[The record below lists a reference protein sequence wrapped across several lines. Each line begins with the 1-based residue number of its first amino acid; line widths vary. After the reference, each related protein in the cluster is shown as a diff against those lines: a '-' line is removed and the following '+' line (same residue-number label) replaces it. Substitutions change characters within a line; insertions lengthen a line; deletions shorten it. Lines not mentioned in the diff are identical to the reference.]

1 MGLHKVS
8 KGLNLPIIGEP
19 EQRIDQAPQPARVAL
34 LADDYIGMRP
44 TMHVAVGDEVRRGQL
59 LFEDKKTPGVRYTS
73 PAAGRVSAIHRG
85 ARRALQSLVIQLDAA
100 EASGHA
106 ESVRFDSYSGRHPK
120 ELSRDQVRAL
130 LLESGLWTAIRMRP
144 FSRVARPEETPH
156 SIFVTAIDSQ
166 PLAASLDVVMAGREE
181 DFERGLQAL
190 ARLTDGTVYVCK
202 APGSSVRVP
211 DGSPFRTEEFSG
223 PHPAGTVGLHIH
235 TLDPVSR
242 GKIVWHAH
250 YQDVIAIGRLFR
262 TGGIDPER
270 IISLAGPS
278 VRRPRLL
285 RTRLGV
291 SVADLVRENVGDGEN
306 RVISG
311 SVLSGRTASGEIFG
325 YLGRYHHQISVLSE
339 DRHRQFLGWLS
350 PGFGRFST
358 VNTFLAKLIPGKRF
372 RFTTS
377 SNGSHRAMVPIGMYE
392 RVFPIDILP
401 TFLLR
406 ALLVADIEKAE
417 ELGCLELDEEDLA
430 LCSFVCP
437 GKVEYGP
444 LLRQVLTTI
453 EKEG

>member
-1 MGLHKVS
+1 MGLHKIR
-8 KGLNLPIIGEP
+8 KGLNLPILGDP
-19 EQRIDQAPQPARVAL
+19 EQRIDSAAQPARVAVV
-34 LADDYIGMRP
+34 ADDYVGMRP
-44 TMHVAVGDEVRRGQL
+44 TMHVAVGDHVRRGQL
-59 LFEDKKTPGVRYTS
+59 LFEDKKTPGVRYTAT
-73 PAAGRVSAIHRG
+73 AAGTISAIHRG
-85 ARRALQSLVIQLDAA
+85 ARRALQSVVIQLDPS

-106 ESVRFDSYSGRHPK
+106 DSVSFESFSGRHPK
-120 ELSRDQVRAL
+120 ELSREKTREL
-130 LLESGLWTAIRMRP
+130 LIESGLWTSLRMRP
-144 FSRVARPEETPH
+144 FSRVARPEDTPH
-156 SIFVTAIDSQ
+156 SIFVTAMDSQ
-166 PLAASLDVVMAGREE
+166 PLAAPADVVMAGREE
-181 DFERGLQAL
+181 DFERGLHAL
-190 ARLTDGTVYVCK
+190 SRLTDGRVYVCK
-202 APGSSVRVP
+202 AAGSAVKAP
-211 DGSPFRTEEFSG
+211 DGPPFQVEEFSG

-242 GKIVWHAH
+242 TKTVWHAH

-262 TGGIDPER
+262 SGAIDPER
-270 IISLAGPS
+270 VISLAGPA
-278 VRRPRLL
+278 VRQPRLL
-285 RTRLGV
+285 RTRLGA
-291 SVADLVRENVGDGEN
+291 STNDLVRGSIGDGEN

-311 SVLSGRTASGEIFG
+311 SVLAGRAASGEIFG

-339 DRHRQFLGWLS
+339 DRHREFLGWLS

-358 VNTFLAKLIPGKRF
+358 VNTYLAKLIPGRKF
-372 RFTTS
+372 RLTTS

-406 ALLVADIEKAE
+406 ALLVADIERAE